1 MAYGFYRFSIED
13 YDRWKEVFDADGVN
27 RARASGKGGMIFR
40 NRADPDELIVLLE
53 YADAAKMQAFSRRPE
68 LREAMG
74 RAGIIGPPDIAFLE
88 LVERP
93 ER

>member
-1 MAYGFYRFSIED
+1 MAYGFIRFSIED
-13 YDRWKEVFDADGVN
+13 YDRWKAVFDADAGN
-27 RARASGKGGMIFR
+27 RERASCKGGMIFR
-40 NRADPDELIVLLE
+40 NRANPDELVVLLE
-53 YADAAKMQAFSRRPE
+53 YADAAQMEAFSRSPE

-74 RAGIIGPPDIAFLE
+74 RAGIIGPPDVAFLE